1 MLQFR
6 VKETSFTKENF
17 NNPSYMNID
26 EQSLEIK
33 VNSIDQMANSIPAI
47 IIIHQ
52 LQDLMLKYMS
62 PNGLELLNVRM
73 EEIIDIPIV
82 EYNSRFFNPEDANDY
97 APKIQNLI
105 QNGDKDEMV
114 SYFQQVRA
122 SESHEF
128 KWYLTTSKIF
138 HYDTENIPSHII
150 SFAHPI
156 DPQHHLTNKVS
167 RLIEENNY
175 LKKNQHKL
183 ASLTKREKEIIS
195 FMAKGESSGS
205 ISHKLHISEDTVS
218 THRKNIK
225 QKLGLQSSYE
235 LIKFA
240 QAFDL
245 I

>member
-1 MLQFR
+1 
-6 VKETSFTKENF
+6 
-17 NNPSYMNID
+17 
-26 EQSLEIK
+26 
-33 VNSIDQMANSIPAI
+33 MADNIPAI

-52 LQDLMLKYMS
+52 LHDMVLKYMS
-62 PNGLELLNVRM
+62 PSGLNILEVKM
-73 EEIIDIPIV
+73 EEILDIPII

-114 SYFQQVRA
+114 SFFQQVRA

-128 KWYLTTSKIF
+128 KWYLTTTKIF
-138 HYDTENIPSHII
+138 HFDAKGAPSHII

-156 DPQHHLTNKVS
+156 DPLHHLTNKVS
-167 RLIEENNY
+167 RLLEENNY
-175 LKKNQHKL
+175 LKQNQHKL
-183 ASLTKREKEIIS
+183 ASLSKREKEILGL
-195 FMAKGESSGS
+195 MAIGESSGK
-205 ISHKLHISEDTVS
+205 IAQKLHISEDTVS

-225 QKLGLQSSYE
+225 QKLGLTSNYD
-235 LIKFA
+235 LVKFA